1 LEDVVMVRPADTLD
15 VDTLIIGAGPA
26 GLAVAA
32 CLQRATISS
41 VLLEQGDRVGVAW
54 HRHYDRLRLHT
65 NKGSSALP
73 FAPFPRAYPRYPSR
87 EQVLGYLEA
96 YAQRFDIR
104 PTFGAEVTLARRD
117 GDRWVTHTRERRYAS
132 RSLVIATGYCR
143 RPVLPTW
150 PGQDAFGGPILHSSS
165 YRHGEPYRGR
175 RVLVVGFG
183 NSGGEIALDLW
194 EHGAQPSL
202 AVRGPVN
209 VIPRE
214 ILGVPI
220 LVQAILLG
228 RLPPSVADRLTAP
241 VLRAAVGSYA
251 RLGLRRAGPGPFTQ
265 VARRRQIPL
274 IDVGTVRLIRE
285 GHVSVHPGVEHFT
298 PQGVRFV
305 DGREVSFDAAI
316 LATGYRPAVADF
328 LADADRVLD
337 EQGVP
342 RSYGARTALPGLYF
356 CGFNIVSTGVL
367 REIAS
372 QAKAIARDISGS
384 TELAQV

>member
-1 LEDVVMVRPADTLD
+1 MVRAADMLDADTLI
-15 VDTLIIGAGPA
+15 VGAGPA

-32 CLQRATISS
+32 CLQRAEISS
-41 VLLEQGDRVGVAW
+41 VILEQGDRVGVAW
-54 HRHYDRLRLHT
+54 HRHYDRLHLHT

-87 EQVLGYLEA
+87 EQVMRYLEA
-96 YAQRFDIR
+96 YAERFDIR
-104 PTFGAEVTLARRD
+104 PTFGAEVTLARREE
-117 GDRWVTHTRERRYAS
+117 GRWLSHTRDRRYAS

-150 PGQDAFGGPILHSSS
+150 PGQDAFGGPILHSSA
-165 YRHGEPYRGR
+165 YRNGEPYRGQ

-194 EHGAQPSL
+194 ERGARPGL

-220 LVQAILLG
+220 PVQAILLG
-228 RLPPSVADRLTAP
+228 RLPSPVADRLTAP
-241 VLRAAVGSYA
+241 ILRAVVGSYA
-251 RLGLRRAGPGPFTQ
+251 RLGLRQARIGPFTQ
-265 VARRRQIPL
+265 IARRGRIPL
-274 IDVGTVRLIRE
+274 IDVGTMHLIRE
-285 GHVSVHPGVEHFT
+285 GQVSVHPGVERLL
-298 PQGVRFV
+298 PGGVRFV
-305 DGREVSFDAAI
+305 DGREESFDAAI
-316 LATGYRPAVADF
+316 LATGYRPAVGDF

-337 EQGVP
+337 QHGVP
-342 RSYGARTALPGLYF
+342 RSHGARTDLPGLYF

-367 REIAS
+367 REVARE
-372 QAKAIARDISGS
+372 AKAIARDIRGS
-384 TELAQV
+384 TELVQRYVAR